1 MRDGEANSLCAWFTT
16 GRGFGSLTAVST
28 HPTDGAPGEFL
39 DLLYGVLHAVRRE
52 TAVLLRSV
60 GTTPGQLRFLRTLS
74 RCDAPQRLGEIAE
87 RLDVAPRSVT
97 SKVDQAEADG
107 HVRRIPDPTDRRATL
122 IELTD
127 GGRDL
132 LAAVAVQQHQGAAER
147 LSVLS
152 DAERA
157 ELLRLLR
164 EVNGA

>member
-1 MRDGEANSLCAWFTT
+1 MTT
-16 GRGFGSLTAVST
+16 HA
-28 HPTDGAPGEFL
+28 TDGDPGEFL
-39 DLLYGVLHAVRRE
+39 DLLYGVLHSVRRE

-74 RCDAPQRLGEIAE
+74 RCDSPQRLGEIAE

-127 GGRDL
+127 EGRAL
-132 LAAVAVQQHQGAAER
+132 LAAVSVQQHEGAAER
-147 LSVLS
+147 LRVLAPE
-152 DAERA
+152 DRA

-164 EVNGA
+164 QVDRG

>member
-1 MRDGEANSLCAWFTT
+1 M
-16 GRGFGSLTAVST
+16 ST
-28 HPTDGAPGEFL
+28 DQTDGSPGEFL

-74 RCDAPQRLGEIAE
+74 RCDSPQRLGEIAE

-107 HVRRIPDPTDRRATL
+107 HVRRIPDPTDRRATR

-127 GGRDL
+127 AGRAL
-132 LAAVAVQQHQGAAER
+132 LAAVAVQQHQGAEER

-152 DAERA
+152 DDERA

-164 EVNGA
+164 AVNDA

>member
-1 MRDGEANSLCAWFTT
+1 M
-16 GRGFGSLTAVST
+16 ST
-28 HPTDGAPGEFL
+28 HTTDGDPGEFL
-39 DLLYGVLHAVRRE
+39 DLLYGVLHSVRRE

-74 RCDAPQRLGEIAE
+74 RCDLPQRLGEIAE

-127 GGRDL
+127 EGRAL
-132 LAAVAVQQHQGAAER
+132 LAAVSVQQHQGAAER
-147 LSVLS
+147 LSVLAP
-152 DAERA
+152 DDRA

-164 EVNGA
+164 QVDRG

>member
-1 MRDGEANSLCAWFTT
+1 
-16 GRGFGSLTAVST
+16 VSY
-28 HPTDGAPGEFL
+28 HPTDGASGEFL
-39 DLLYGVLHAVRRE
+39 ELLYGVLHSVRRE

-74 RCDAPQRLGEIAE
+74 RCDEPQRLGAIAE

-107 HVRRIPDPTDRRATL
+107 HVRRIADPTDRRATL

-127 GGRDL
+127 EGRAL
-132 LAAVAVQQHQGAAER
+132 LAAVAAQQHEGAAAR
-147 LSVLS
+147 LGVLPEA
-152 DAERA
+152 DRD

-164 EVNGA
+164 AVNEA